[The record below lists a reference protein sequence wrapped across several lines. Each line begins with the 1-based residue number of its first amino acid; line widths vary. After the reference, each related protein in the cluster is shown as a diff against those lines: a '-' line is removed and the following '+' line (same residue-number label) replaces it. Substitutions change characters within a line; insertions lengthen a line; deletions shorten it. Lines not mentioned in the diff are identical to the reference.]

1 MRKLLFVCAG
11 LVALA
16 VTGLAVAHG
25 IDGAKSVKSVA
36 GTFTATTAAGS
47 QTKTCTTTDGKTIV
61 VSQGKYT
68 GLAAGDPDLTGP
80 IKVDARSVINM
91 TDGVGTVEGRFAIDV
106 ASGEDTVAHFAAV
119 YDHGKLAGLA
129 TGHAHDPHV
138 KLVANVSAGFSTAGF
153 TDGKIGNTT
162 GGSAVELGPG
172 KCAPQPE
179 SKPEKSEATGTIT
192 TLTSSSITVA
202 SLTCALPPNMAAQV
216 NSAFKQGDRAE
227 IHCAVSNG
235 QNTLVKIEKKR

>member
-47 QTKTCTTTDGKTIV
+47 QTRTCTTTDGKTIV

-91 TDGVGTVEGRFAIDV
+91 T
-106 ASGEDTVAHFAAV
+106 SGEDTVAHFAAV

>member
-47 QTKTCTTTDGKTIV
+47 QTRTCTTTDGKTIV

-80 IKVDARSVINM
+80 IKVDASRAGR
-91 TDGVGTVEGRFAIDV
+91 TPRRGVG
-106 ASGEDTVAHFAAV
+106 
-119 YDHGKLAGLA
+119 GKDYVSEE
-129 TGHAHDPHV
+129 TFTHD
-138 KLVANVSAGFSTAGF
+138 A
-153 TDGKIGNTT
+153 KIC
-162 GGSAVELGPG
+162 GGDER
-172 KCAPQPE
+172 
-179 SKPEKSEATGTIT
+179 
-192 TLTSSSITVA
+192 
-202 SLTCALPPNMAAQV
+202 
-216 NSAFKQGDRAE
+216 DRM
-227 IHCAVSNG
+227 
-235 QNTLVKIEKKR
+235 Q